1 MIVVW
6 VLAVANWWPSAG
18 LALRTCP
25 DCGSLKVPYPL
36 STSSSCGDP
45 RYKLTCNTDEEKLYF
60 EALSGSYPVISIHTE
75 LQRLVINPPPL
86 LSGQCKSRDFPSQGL
101 LLNQSLPFNITNTN
115 TIFLF
120 NCSQLLLRSPL
131 NCSSSSLC
139 SQYLTLLSSGVDGA
153 ETVACG
159 GLLCCTFK
167 AGGSTSTFNIRV
179 REEGCSA
186 YTSVLS
192 DELDDYNS
200 KGIEIEWTLPREPLC
215 DPNLKESSSG
225 SCGQDSV
232 CQLIEASAAAIDGN
246 TSQWRCLCKAQYKW
260 DGSVGLCLKAVGL
273 SVFVLLS
280 GIAALLLCRRNL
292 RMKRFEQKVAK
303 ERQEMLSTS
312 SGGKAARLYTA
323 KQMRRATLGFAKD
336 RIIGFGGFGE
346 VYRGLL
352 DDGTEVAVKVA
363 KVGNIKSTEQLLNEV
378 TILSQVNHRS
388 LVRLLGCCVET
399 PQPLLVYE
407 YIPNGTLAD
416 HLRGPGRPFLA
427 WSARLSIALQTA
439 EGLAYLHSSAYPPI
453 FHRDVKCSNIL
464 LDHQLQARVCDFG
477 LSRLAEPDATH
488 ISTCAQGT
496 LGYLDPEYFRKLQLT
511 DKSDV
516 YSFGVV
522 LFELA
527 TSKKAI
533 DLSRGQD
540 DVNLAVLVAE
550 RAESGCLMELADR
563 RLFFDVVAGQQH
575 SYRHNNGSADLG
587 ASVEAV
593 LRLGLKCT
601 HESRTHRP
609 TMREVVEELR
619 AVISPFPP
627 HKPGT

>member
-1 MIVVW
+1 MSNAMIVVW

-45 RYKLTCNTDEEKLYF
+45 RYKLTCNTDEEKLYL

-75 LQRLVINPPPL
+75 LQRLVISPPPL
-86 LSGQCKSRDFPSQGL
+86 VSGQCKSRDFPTQGL

-139 SQYLTLLSSGVDGA
+139 SQYLTLLSG
-153 ETVACG
+153 E
-159 GLLCCTFK
+159 
-167 AGGSTSTFNIRV
+167 R
-179 REEGCSA
+179 R
-186 YTSVLS
+186 
-192 DELDDYNS
+192 
-200 KGIEIEWTLPREPLC
+200 RRR
-215 DPNLKESSSG
+215 
-225 SCGQDSV
+225 SCG
-232 CQLIEASAAAIDGN
+232 
-246 TSQWRCLCKAQYKW
+246 
-260 DGSVGLCLKAVGL
+260 
-273 SVFVLLS
+273 
-280 GIAALLLCRRNL
+280 
-292 RMKRFEQKVAK
+292 
-303 ERQEMLSTS
+303 
-312 SGGKAARLYTA
+312 
-323 KQMRRATLGFAKD
+323 MRRFAMLHLQSRDLHLQHKSEGGGVQCLHEKWPKKGKRCSPPALEARQRASRLPSRCAVQHWALSRIASSALAVLGN
-336 RIIGFGGFGE
+336 
-346 VYRGLL
+346 RGLL

-378 TILSQVNHRS
+378 MNHRS

-407 YIPNGTLAD
+407 YI
-416 HLRGPGRPFLA
+416 
-427 WSARLSIALQTA
+427 
-439 EGLAYLHSSAYPPI
+439 
-453 FHRDVKCSNIL
+453 
-464 LDHQLQARVCDFG
+464 
-477 LSRLAEPDATH
+477 
-488 ISTCAQGT
+488 
-496 LGYLDPEYFRKLQLT
+496 
-511 DKSDV
+511 
-516 YSFGVV
+516 FGVV

-563 RLFFDVVAGQQH
+563 RLFFDVVAGQQT
-575 SYRHNNGSADLG
+575 SFRHIDSADLG

-593 LRLGLKCT
+593 LCLGLKCT
-601 HESRTHRP
+601 HESLRP
-609 TMREVVEELR
+609 ST
-619 AVISPFPP
+619 F
-627 HKPGT
+627 